1 METEDIFKDFWA
13 DENKFDSSEYPE
25 NSKYFDKT
33 NKNFVGK
40 FKDVAWSVPITEFF
54 GLRSKCMRKL
64 RKITKAAKQQ

>member
-13 DENKFDSSEYPE
+13 DENKFDCSEYPE

-33 NKNFVGK
+33 NKKVVGK

>member
-13 DENKFDSSEYPE
+13 DENKFDISEYPE

-33 NKNFVGK
+33 NKKVVGK